1 MAATLGEA
9 GWRAV
14 NPAGPIDASTIPSL
28 NASVLSTIPNSK
40 LSTLAQSMY
49 NILLPIHLG
58 MPIVARSDNI
68 ASGGSANIGSAT
80 TYASV
85 TATVGSGGGLN
96 VPRNLAY
103 YLQFTNN
110 STAMMSDGGTISV
123 TGTNITGGTIGESV
137 ALSDVASAGSAAGL
151 QGSAIF
157 SSVGANY
164 TVSSWQ
170 VGDDTASSKSIT
182 FEIGGGALIGLPVSI
197 TATNALLNAW
207 IAGSAQIGTLTV
219 STGGVGTAALSF
231 GNALDATDPVFASI
245 WLTR

>member
-14 NPAGPIDASTIPSL
+14 NPAGPVDASTIPSL

-49 NILLPIHLG
+49 NVLLPVHLG
-58 MPIVARSDNI
+58 MPIVASSDNV

-96 VPRNLAY
+96 VPRNLQY
-103 YLQFTNN
+103 FLQFTND
-110 STAMMSDGGTISV
+110 STAMMSDGGTVIFS
-123 TGTNITGGTIGESV
+123 GTNITGGTVSESV
-137 ALSDVASAGSAAGL
+137 ALSDVASAGSGAGL
-151 QGSAIF
+151 PGTAIF

-182 FEIGGGALIGLPVSI
+182 FEVGGGKLIGLPLSI
-197 TATNALLNAW
+197 TATNAVLNAW
-207 IAGSAQIGTLTV
+207 VAGSAQIGTLTV
-219 STGGVGTAALSF
+219 NTGGLGTAALSF
-231 GNALDATDPVFASI
+231 GNALDATDPVFASV